1 MMALTIIKIALFLC
15 FISLP
20 LIPLEKRKRE
30 ETTGKQSIEVH
41 SKYSVN
47 EEGYI
52 VSNEEEKREI

>member
-1 MMALTIIKIALFLC
+1 MALAIIKIILFFC

-20 LIPLEKRKRE
+20 LLPLKKRKRE
-30 ETTGKQSIEVH
+30 ETTGKQSVEVY

-47 EEGYI
+47 EDGYI

>member
-1 MMALTIIKIALFLC
+1 MALTIIKIILFLC

-20 LIPLEKRKRE
+20 LLPLKKRKRE
-30 ETTGKQSIEVH
+30 GAAGKQSIEVY

-47 EEGYI
+47 EDGYI